1 MSTFYADRQDLAW
14 ALKAIQPHVA
24 RGDVLPALEG
34 LRLEVAVATRTLYVV
49 GTDRYTLGVAR
60 VPITGDDLEPAETA
74 IDITACRE
82 MIRRLRGKG
91 ATGLIIWDDGEVT
104 LDLRVRYPP
113 APGAAHFPDWRALLG
128 RYLRYSAGMPGKS
141 WAYNTEYLGRFAAA
155 RRDNTALAVV
165 PLRIPSPY
173 GHAPGSATVVLG
185 PDFAGA
191 VMGVRNDGDGDAP
204 ETLRRWRELIPEG
217 SKP

>member
-1 MSTFYADRQDLAW
+1 MRAERSDAVEGSGAAECAVCCASSRPQRRP
-14 ALKAIQPHVA
+14 Q
-24 RGDVLPALEG
+24 RG
-34 LRLEVAVATRTLYVV
+34 LRL
-49 GTDRYTLGVAR
+49 AR
-60 VPITGDDLEPAETA
+60 EGDVKLPNRGLLEIRPGHN
-74 IDITACRE
+74 RR
-82 MIRRLRGKG
+82 IRRLRGKG